1 MTKLS
6 KTATAAATSAT
17 TATIHAI
24 HAIHAATPAINP
36 SAFDGLADSAL
47 LREAQLVPS
56 RKRPNATPILP
67 FSSSTLWRRVRDG
80 SFPAPLKLSAGITAW
95 RVGDVRQWLNAFGVS
110 A

>member
-1 MTKLS
+1 MS
-6 KTATAAATSAT
+6 PHPKTATAAATSAT
-17 TATIHAI
+17 TATI

-80 SFPAPLKLSAGITAW
+80 SFPAPLKLSAGVTAW
-95 RVGDVRQWLNAFGVS
+95 RVGDVRQWLNACGVS

>member
-1 MTKLS
+1 MTKPS
-6 KTATAAATSAT
+6 KTATTAATSAS
-17 TATIHAI
+17 TAT
-24 HAIHAATPAINP
+24 IHAATPAINP

-56 RKRPNATPILP
+56 RKRPNGTPILP

-80 SFPAPLKLSAGITAW
+80 SFPAPLKLSAGVTAW